1 MNGPQCVSLTEVSR
15 YLLNN
20 MGNANNV
27 GDNMSSVVVTTVI
40 TLIQ

>member
-1 MNGPQCVSLTEVSR
+1 MNGPQCVSLTEVK